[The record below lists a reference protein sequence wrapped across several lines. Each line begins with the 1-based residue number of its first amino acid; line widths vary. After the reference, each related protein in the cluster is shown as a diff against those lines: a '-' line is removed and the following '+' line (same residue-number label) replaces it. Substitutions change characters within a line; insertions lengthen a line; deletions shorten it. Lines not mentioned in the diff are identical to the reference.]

1 MSNLDWKFRNM
12 PKKRRSN
19 KRDNNN
25 PYQQFQNPAVT
36 HNATIYN
43 AGNYNPNVNPAGQS
57 FEDYSRVSGGYSV
70 AAKKQGMSKKKKAVM
85 IVLIS
90 ILVVLLGAGTAFG
103 LYVMHL
109 NDSLTKGNK
118 SDDELM
124 KINEALASYD
134 TSLDDVFYMMLM
146 GSDTRERSVE
156 GYGRSDS
163 NIIAR
168 VDPKQYKVTLLSI
181 PRDTKIEIPG
191 YGTQK
196 FNAAYA
202 FNGPAGA
209 IEAAEDLLD
218 IEITHYAE
226 VSFDDLAHLVD
237 AVGGVTVENESKI
250 DNKKCDWDGNHY
262 VIEEG
267 TQHLGGGAALTFA
280 RNRDYPDGDF
290 TRQKHQ
296 RMVIQ
301 AIVDEVLNAPITSMP
316 GIIEAAVNCV
326 VTDLNVMDIIGL
338 AQNFANADELTMY
351 SCMLPS
357 YTKTIKGIS
366 FVICDEEK
374 TAEMMK
380 VFKAGED
387 PGDYVST
394 KTAAD
399 YKGDTDVSNVLLYD
413 DDDEVRNGSASVT
426 KPSYHPPS
434 NSGNNGSSGNSGS
447 SNTTTKPTDPTPSD
461 PDPDSGGDSGNS
473 GSGTGGGGSEGEG
486 GGESNADA

>member
-1 MSNLDWKFRNM
+1 M
-12 PKKRRSN
+12 PHKRRSN
-19 KRDNNN
+19 KQKVNN
-25 PYQQFQNPAVT
+25 PYQQMQNPAVT
-36 HNATIYN
+36 HTTSY
-43 AGNYNPNVNPAGQS
+43 GPSGHNPNVKPAGGS
-57 FEDYSRVSGGYSV
+57 FESYSRSSGGYSV
-70 AAKKQGMSKKKKAVM
+70 AAKKPGMSKKKRAIM
-85 IVLIS
+85 IALIS
-90 ILVVLLGAGTAFG
+90 VLVVLLGAGTAFG
-103 LYVMHL
+103 LYIMHL
-109 NDSLTKGNK
+109 NDSLTKGGK
-118 SDDELM
+118 SDEELM
-124 KINEALASYD
+124 KINEALASYN

-146 GSDTRERSVE
+146 GSDTRDRSVE

-168 VDPKQYKVTLLSI
+168 VDPKEYKVTLLSI

-218 IEITHYAE
+218 IEISHYAE

-237 AVGGVTVENESKI
+237 AVGGVTVENESRI

-267 TQHLGGGAALTFA
+267 TQHLSGGAALTFA

-296 RMVIQ
+296 RMVIE
-301 AIVDEVLNAPITSMP
+301 AIAQEVLNAPLTSMP

-326 VTDLNVMDIIGL
+326 VTDLDVMDIIGL
-338 AQNFANADELTMY
+338 AQNFAKADELTMY

-366 FVICDEEK
+366 FVINDEEK

-380 VFKAGED
+380 VFKEGGD

-399 YKGDTDVSNVLLYD
+399 YKGSTDVSNVLLYD
-413 DDDEVRNGSASVT
+413 DDDEVKSGAANAT
-426 KPSYHPPS
+426 KPSYKPPTNS
-434 NSGNNGSSGNSGS
+434 NTNSSGNGNGSGS
-447 SNTTTKPTDPTPSD
+447 SNTNTKPTDPTTPVD
-461 PDPDSGGDSGNS
+461 PDPGDTENPGEGDGG
-473 GSGTGGGGSEGEG
+473 GSGDGGGGS
-486 GGESNADA
+486 SDTSKTS

>member
-1 MSNLDWKFRNM
+1 MHKS
-12 PKKRRSN
+12 
-19 KRDNNN
+19 
-25 PYQQFQNPAVT
+25 
-36 HNATIYN
+36 
-43 AGNYNPNVNPAGQS
+43 NVNPVGQS
-57 FEDYSRVSGGYSV
+57 FDSYSRTSGGYSV
-70 AAKKQGMSKKKKAVM
+70 AAKKTGMSKKKKAIM

-90 ILVVLLGAGTAFG
+90 ILVILLGSGTAFG
-103 LYVMHL
+103 LYIMHL
-109 NDSLTKGNK
+109 NDSLTKGGK

-124 KINEALASYD
+124 KINEALASYN

-146 GSDTRERSVE
+146 GSDTRDKSVE

-163 NIIAR
+163 NIVAR
-168 VDPKQYKVTLLSI
+168 VDPKEHKVTLLSI

-218 IEITHYAE
+218 IEISHYAE
-226 VSFDDLAHLVD
+226 VSFNDLANLVD

-267 TQHLGGGAALTFA
+267 TQHLSGGAALTFA

-296 RMVIQ
+296 RMVIE
-301 AIVDEVLNAPITSMP
+301 AIAQEVLNAPLTSIP

-326 VTDLNVMDIIGL
+326 VTDLDVMDIIGL

-366 FVICDEEK
+366 FVINDEEK

-380 VFKAGED
+380 VFKEGGD

-399 YKGDTDVSNVLLYD
+399 YKGSTDVSNVLLYD
-413 DDDEVRNGSASVT
+413 DDDEVKSGAASVT
-426 KPSYHPPS
+426 KPSYKPPTNSNTS
-434 NSGNNGSSGNSGS
+434 NSGNNSGS
-447 SNTTTKPTDPTPSD
+447 SDTTTKPTDPSTPIE
-461 PDPDSGGDSGNS
+461 PDPGDTEKPGESGGDGSDS
-473 GSGTGGGGSEGEG
+473 GSDDGSDT
-486 GGESNADA
+486 AKAA

>member
-1 MSNLDWKFRNM
+1 MHKS
-12 PKKRRSN
+12 
-19 KRDNNN
+19 
-25 PYQQFQNPAVT
+25 
-36 HNATIYN
+36 
-43 AGNYNPNVNPAGQS
+43 NVNPVGQS
-57 FEDYSRVSGGYSV
+57 FESYSRTSGGYSV
-70 AAKKQGMSKKKKAVM
+70 AAKKTGMSKKKKAIM

-90 ILVVLLGAGTAFG
+90 ILVILLGSGTAFG
-103 LYVMHL
+103 LYIMHL
-109 NDSLTKGNK
+109 NDSLTKGDK

-124 KINEALASYD
+124 KINEALASYN

-146 GSDTRERSVE
+146 GSDTRDKSVE

-163 NIIAR
+163 NIVAR
-168 VDPKQYKVTLLSI
+168 VDPKEHKVTLLSI
-181 PRDTKIEIPG
+181 PRDTKIDIPG

-226 VSFDDLAHLVD
+226 VSFNDLANLVD

-267 TQHLGGGAALTFA
+267 TQHLSGGAALTFA

-296 RMVIQ
+296 RMVIE
-301 AIVDEVLNAPITSMP
+301 AIAQEVLNAPLTSIP

-326 VTDLNVMDIIGL
+326 VTDLDVMDIIGL

-366 FVICDEEK
+366 FVINDEEK

-380 VFKAGED
+380 VFKEGGD

-399 YKGDTDVSNVLLYD
+399 YKGSTDVSNVLLYD
-413 DDDEVRNGSASVT
+413 DDDEVKSGAASVT
-426 KPSYHPPS
+426 KPSYKPPTNSNTS
-434 NSGNNGSSGNSGS
+434 NSGNNSGS
-447 SNTTTKPTDPTPSD
+447 SDTTTKPTDPSTPIE
-461 PDPDSGGDSGNS
+461 PDPGDTEKPGESGGDGSDS
-473 GSGTGGGGSEGEG
+473 GSDDGSDT
-486 GGESNADA
+486 AKAA

>member
-1 MSNLDWKFRNM
+1 MHKS
-12 PKKRRSN
+12 
-19 KRDNNN
+19 
-25 PYQQFQNPAVT
+25 
-36 HNATIYN
+36 
-43 AGNYNPNVNPAGQS
+43 NVNPVGQS
-57 FEDYSRVSGGYSV
+57 FESYSRTSGGYSV
-70 AAKKQGMSKKKKAVM
+70 AAKKTGMSKKKKAIM

-90 ILVVLLGAGTAFG
+90 ILVILLGSGTAFG
-103 LYVMHL
+103 LYIMHL
-109 NDSLTKGNK
+109 NDSLTKGDK

-124 KINEALASYD
+124 KINEALASYN

-146 GSDTRERSVE
+146 GSDTRDKSVE

-163 NIIAR
+163 NIVAR
-168 VDPKQYKVTLLSI
+168 VDPKEHKVTLLSI
-181 PRDTKIEIPG
+181 PRDTKIDIPG

-226 VSFDDLAHLVD
+226 VSFNDLANLVD

-267 TQHLGGGAALTFA
+267 TQHLSGGAALTFA

-296 RMVIQ
+296 RMVIE
-301 AIVDEVLNAPITSMP
+301 AIAQEVLNAPLTSIP
-316 GIIEAAVNCV
+316 GIIEAAIDCV
-326 VTDLNVMDIIGL
+326 VTDLDVMDIIGL

-366 FVICDEEK
+366 FVINDEEK

-380 VFKAGED
+380 VFKEGGD

-399 YKGDTDVSNVLLYD
+399 YKGSTDVSNVFVYD
-413 DDDEVRNGSASVT
+413 DDDEAKSGAATVT
-426 KPSYHPPS
+426 KPSYKPPTNSNTS
-434 NSGNNGSSGNSGS
+434 NSGNNSGS
-447 SNTTTKPTDPTPSD
+447 SDTTTKPTDPSTPIEPNPGD
-461 PDPDSGGDSGNS
+461 TEKPGESGGDGSDS
-473 GSGTGGGGSEGEG
+473 GSDGGSDT
-486 GGESNADA
+486 AKAA

>member
-1 MSNLDWKFRNM
+1 M
-12 PKKRRSN
+12 PHKRKPNKKSS
-19 KRDNNN
+19 
-25 PYQQFQNPAVT
+25 PYQPSGNPTVV
-36 HNATIYN
+36 HNASVYN
-43 AGNYNPNVNPAGQS
+43 SGMHKSNVNPVGQS
-57 FEDYSRVSGGYSV
+57 FESYSRTSGGYSV
-70 AAKKQGMSKKKKAVM
+70 AAKKTGMSKKKKAIM

-90 ILVVLLGAGTAFG
+90 ILVILLGSGTAFG
-103 LYVMHL
+103 LYIMHL
-109 NDSLTKGNK
+109 NDSLTKGDK

-124 KINEALASYD
+124 KINEALASYN

-146 GSDTRERSVE
+146 GSDTRDKSVE

-163 NIIAR
+163 NIVAR
-168 VDPKQYKVTLLSI
+168 VDPKEHKVTLLSI

-226 VSFDDLAHLVD
+226 VSFNDLANLVD

-267 TQHLGGGAALTFA
+267 TQHLSGGAALTFA

-296 RMVIQ
+296 RMVIE
-301 AIVDEVLNAPITSMP
+301 AIANEVLNAPLTSIP
-316 GIIEAAVNCV
+316 GIIEAAIDCV
-326 VTDLNVMDIIGL
+326 VTDLDVMDIIGL

-366 FVICDEEK
+366 FVINDEEK

-380 VFKAGED
+380 VFKEGGD

-399 YKGDTDVSNVLLYD
+399 YKGSTDVSNVFVYD
-413 DDDEVRNGSASVT
+413 DDDEANSGAATVT
-426 KPSYHPPS
+426 KPSYKPPTNS
-434 NSGNNGSSGNSGS
+434 NSSGTNSGNSGS
-447 SNTTTKPTDPTPSD
+447 TNTTTKPTDPSTPIE
-461 PDPDSGGDSGNS
+461 PDPGDTEKPGESGGD
-473 GSGTGGGGSEGEG
+473 GSDSSGGGSL
-486 GGESNADA
+486 DAAKAA